1 MAKKKTFSK
10 LRNHLTST
18 ELDEKA
24 AVLENISRMPTNNT
38 AFVFSGDPSNP
49 QGNSFETIIDGE
61 TDETDYNVG
70 ENPTSYTEARDT
82 TGLFNAGGNHA
93 AGEYVKTVE
102 PPGDTSYI
110 LGPMA
115 AMYYTWSYP
124 WTMIGYIRESDRRM
138 VNLARIDG
146 KLSDWDQSSGFSS
159 YGQLTLDQ
167 AKWFFNIQ
175 KAFGNSNDPD
185 TYSYRAYYPG
195 PPSQTADAYGR
206 YPCIL
211 TGVSKQKP
219 NSHPNATPLDKQS
232 GDNYSAMQAQ
242 ADKGSGFI
250 SFKPDLNWYKK
261 NKKKPK
267 DAPFNWEFMSDDEKA
282 NWISQNQPEE
292 RFDYQDGRFE
302 PNQNNAQSNRV
313 VNPYSIFDPSQDPL
327 ANIPIS
333 QQFGVDPQTSTT
345 QTPNNPDTVNA
356 AVGHGLSKER
366 AESMSADELNRFVA
380 QQNALQADIDKHSAD
395 QKKYEREARN
405 IAIGYGVDVVTTIFG
420 GPILKGAFKGIQL
433 GYKGIK
439 ALTTTKKIA
448 KVTSAIQ
455 KTDKIS
461 KAAATVKATNLVNKA
476 NKVNQSATKTN
487 NAIKAAQT
495 SQKANLAK
503 TTQLPKQ
510 PLTYKGPANVKSGTG
525 VGSRRT
531 FDFPKA
537 VKGSATT
544 KVTTGSGTKPLTTA
558 KQTPISPKT
567 TGTSKVTTGSG
578 KTSLKQKMQN
588 YINKGKNQQV
598 PNEDTASLRKLVQN
612 DIDQMGKFVKPASR
626 NKPLNQLT
634 KADFEGGPLPMNLDQ
649 LRQFVQGKGGLTWS
663 FSRGTVTGPTPL
675 FRQTPRLIKQG
686 LENSVNVISKSP
698 VGQALTKEL
707 GKSTVVKVAP
717 HIAKASVQGAKPIT
731 KVVASKAIQEI
742 IGLEGASE
750 ETQDET
756 ASKILNVATS
766 VLPKNIKAPGKMFI
780 GYLTGSIKGNAGD
793 SIDADDQVSA
803 WKNLNV
809 SPSTN
814 SLSVGGHMVNVFGGE
829 PLDNLTVDD
838 EGNAVLKFNFE
849 PTKNEAEFATHPGKY
864 TKTQQRILN
873 LLGPYSAD
881 LNIQVPLPVVGTKN
895 PISGATGPIASL
907 MTVLAKGIDKITPD
921 DSFLGNIKTARPL
934 SGDIKIPMDELKTL
948 NKSAYDYL
956 NKSKSVKESVYIS
969 RPYKP
974 SSLSLERKREIFGHL
989 TQPVILPE
997 TKQKT
1002 YKVSPGQRY
1011 KDKNKKPEKT
1021 NFQDMDKLFNKNI
1034 GGPQPFKPQERTSW
1048 TKDFI
1053 NQNVIKSQEKMNNVL
1068 ELIGDG
1074 KFALDHAMNDYKKM
1088 GAKELEQ
1095 YWGKNPNMYSFL
1107 FNGRKYNVTRKEHIE
1122 NDSIVFM
1129 EDDHGVKTNI
1139 LQSELNDL
1147 MQEQNEKWIEEAY
1160 FKSHPV
1166 IPEKKEST
1174 YELIKR
1180 RFLENKKIAPEFPA
1194 EPPPEMVNGYHPKF
1208 GKRAARY
1215 KKLDPASAN
1224 AMPETGDP
1232 ETDEIVRKQKTINKI
1247 KSMRKK

>member
-70 ENPTSYTEARDT
+70 ESPTSSTEARDT

-185 TYSYRAYYPG
+185 TYSYRAFYPG

-219 NSHPNATPLDKQS
+219 NTHPDSTPLDKQS

-250 SFKPDLNWYKK
+250 SFKPDLDWYKK

-267 DAPFNWEFMSDDEKA
+267 GAPSDWNNMSDDEKA

-292 RFDYQDGRFE
+292 RFDYQDGRFR
-302 PNQNNAQSNRV
+302 PNQNNAQSDSNRV

-327 ANIPIS
+327 GDIPLS
-333 QQFGVDPQTSTT
+333 QQFNIDSPLGDFDPNANFGTGRDGTFGTGTSGKGM
-345 QTPNNPDTVNA
+345 PSNPDFRGAGNNKNTSSINTTKA
-356 AVGHGLSKER
+356 GGPLSKYTSEQQDQIRKFR
-366 AESMSADELNRFVA
+366 ARGDLKGEIKYVSEIQLAAKSDAYQKGELSTLGQVEYRAHQLFHNINNILSPVTNFT
-380 QQNALQADIDKHSAD
+380 DKFNS
-395 QKKYEREARN
+395 
-405 IAIGYGVDVVTTIFG
+405 IVGPVVG
-420 GPILKGAFKGIQL
+420 LKGAPTTIIGRIAKPIISTTLGKTSQL
-433 GYKGIK
+433 G
-439 ALTTTKKIA
+439 TTLFSPADNGLSYNLQHATGLVSSIITGKPVQV
-448 KVTSAIQ
+448 KVSGKLRNEAISNINA
-455 KTDKIS
+455 DKIS
-461 KAAATVKATNLVNKA
+461 NNIRFGPPTPISAEKTIRPDNKGDIFNDGNLMGVIGGYEFSVDGDTFTLSGQKMLRTDEANPVTKNEKGKIIRFKDIPEIEDKDLGPVVERLVTEPGLVNSLIQKGA
-476 NKVNQSATKTN
+476 KVGDFLVGNDDPRYSVYNSIKNDPEALTELVDEITEKVNSMKIGSKASDAIQGTASNSVAVRNILTRLGFPKSQAEKEGKGYGQVYTTITGN
-487 NAIKAAQT
+487 INELPLDVQNAIKA
-495 SQKANLAK
+495 KRN
-503 TTQLPKQ
+503 
-510 PLTYKGPANVKSGTG
+510 SG
-525 VGSRRT
+525 
-531 FDFPKA
+531 
-537 VKGSATT
+537 
-544 KVTTGSGTKPLTTA
+544 
-558 KQTPISPKT
+558 
-567 TGTSKVTTGSG
+567 
-578 KTSLKQKMQN
+578 
-588 YINKGKNQQV
+588 
-598 PNEDTASLRKLVQN
+598 
-612 DIDQMGKFVKPASR
+612 
-626 NKPLNQLT
+626 
-634 KADFEGGPLPMNLDQ
+634 
-649 LRQFVQGKGGLTWS
+649 
-663 FSRGTVTGPTPL
+663 
-675 FRQTPRLIKQG
+675 
-686 LENSVNVISKSP
+686 
-698 VGQALTKEL
+698 
-707 GKSTVVKVAP
+707 
-717 HIAKASVQGAKPIT
+717 
-731 KVVASKAIQEI
+731 
-742 IGLEGASE
+742 
-750 ETQDET
+750 
-756 ASKILNVATS
+756 
-766 VLPKNIKAPGKMFI
+766 
-780 GYLTGSIKGNAGD
+780 
-793 SIDADDQVSA
+793 
-803 WKNLNV
+803 
-809 SPSTN
+809 
-814 SLSVGGHMVNVFGGE
+814 
-829 PLDNLTVDD
+829 
-838 EGNAVLKFNFE
+838 
-849 PTKNEAEFATHPGKY
+849 
-864 TKTQQRILN
+864 
-873 LLGPYSAD
+873 
-881 LNIQVPLPVVGTKN
+881 
-895 PISGATGPIASL
+895 
-907 MTVLAKGIDKITPD
+907 
-921 DSFLGNIKTARPL
+921 
-934 SGDIKIPMDELKTL
+934 
-948 NKSAYDYL
+948 
-956 NKSKSVKESVYIS
+956 VKE
-969 RPYKP
+969 
-974 SSLSLERKREIFGHL
+974 SLSLERKREIFGHL
-989 TQPVILPE
+989 TQPVVLPE

-1053 NQNVIKSQEKMNNVL
+1053 NQNVIKSQEKMNSVL

-1107 FNGRKYNVTRKEHIE
+1107 FNGKKYNVTRKEHVE
-1122 NDSIVFM
+1122 GDSVVFM
-1129 EDDHGVKTNI
+1129 EDQQGVKSNM
-1139 LQSELNDL
+1139 LQSELNEKL
-1147 MQEQNEKWIEEAY
+1147 EEQNEKWIKEAY

-1224 AMPETGDP
+1224 AMPLTGDP

-1247 KSMRKK
+1247 KSMKKK